1 MQTASFAETIAAA
14 RLAVTSRATS
24 TSTAPTAPAAP
35 GSLTRWQARTRVEN
49 DARAAELPATALPR
63 ARAALSLPVST
74 PAPLAPTSRAL
85 NLTERPTEPPKPRML
100 ALYPEEGTVRAARP
114 LSRGEL
120 KLWLFL
126 HRLAV
131 DVGKERGY
139 THTPRQI
146 ALHCPAVTIAG
157 ALGITDRHLRRL
169 AAGLERAGLLDCGGH
184 AQQIGA
190 RSMYDGTLYAVL
202 TLPGEEPPRLR
213 AEDWRHNWRPDFE
226 ADVLGKTGAAA
237 EMSGLSQAGAKPE
250 DKYRAAKQRAA
261 VPDAPSAPLWPS
273 PDIFGPVNL
282 RGVIEGIAALW
293 RLHSSKRARAVGALA
308 SQIASALAESDRRRY
323 WCGVIWQALTA
334 QDEGRT
340 GGLSA
345 LTAQFDRLAVD
356 LREGAP
362 WRSPGAVLAARWKGA
377 M

>member
-1 MQTASFAETIAAA
+1 
-14 RLAVTSRATS
+14 
-24 TSTAPTAPAAP
+24 
-35 GSLTRWQARTRVEN
+35 
-49 DARAAELPATALPR
+49 
-63 ARAALSLPVST
+63 
-74 PAPLAPTSRAL
+74 
-85 NLTERPTEPPKPRML
+85 
-100 ALYPEEGTVRAARP
+100 
-114 LSRGEL
+114 
-120 KLWLFL
+120 
-126 HRLAV
+126 
-131 DVGKERGY
+131 
-139 THTPRQI
+139 
-146 ALHCPAVTIAG
+146 
-157 ALGITDRHLRRL
+157 
-169 AAGLERAGLLDCGGH
+169 
-184 AQQIGA
+184 
-190 RSMYDGTLYAVL
+190 MYDGTLYAVL